1 MDVISYV
8 LSKRIAEGAVSG
20 VAGMSVDG
28 QTLNI
33 ECNDGTHLEMVFP
46 TPEDGA
52 SITDVEIVSNGHLI
66 CTLSNGNTIDAGKIP
81 DVLTKIESVSDI
93 DDVEIDTLTDGQV
106 LSWDEVSGKWTNQDT
121 GGSVSELTPEQVGN
135 LLSIIQ

>member
-33 ECNDGTHLEMVFP
+33 ECNDGTHLEMEFP
-46 TPEDGA
+46 TPADGA
-52 SITDVEIVSNGHLI
+52 SIVDVEITAQRHLI
-66 CTLSNGNTIDAGKIP
+66 CTLSNGDTIDAGEVPTVQGYSPQITVKKSTDTAYI
-81 DVLTKIESVSDI
+81 LHIKDI
-93 DDVEIDTLTDGQV
+93 DSEYDTPNLRAGAETVE
-106 LSWDEVSGKWTNQDT
+106 
-121 GGSVSELTPEQVGN
+121 ELTEEQVDD
-135 LLSIIQ
+135 LLAIIQ

>member
-33 ECNDGTHLEMVFP
+33 ECNDGTHLEMEFP

-66 CTLSNGNTIDAGKIP
+66 CTLSNGDTIDAGKVP
-81 DVLTKIESVSDI
+81 DVLTTIESVSDI
-93 DDVEIDTLTDGQV
+93 DDVELDTLTDGQV
-106 LSWDEVSGKWTNQDT
+106 LSWDATSDKWINKDT
-121 GGSVSELTPEQVGN
+121 GGTINELTSEQVGN

>member
-20 VAGMSVDG
+20 VAEMTVDG

-33 ECNDGTHLEMVFP
+33 ECTDGTHLEMDFP
-46 TPEDGA
+46 TPADGA

-66 CTLSNGNTIDAGKIP
+66 CTLSNGDTIDAGKVP
-81 DVLTKIESVSDI
+81 DVLTTIESVSDI
-93 DDVEIDTLTDGQV
+93 DDVALGTLTDGQV
-106 LSWDEVSGKWTNQDT
+106 LSWDAASNKWINKDT
-121 GGSVSELTPEQVGN
+121 GGTVDELTPEQVN
-135 LLSIIQ
+135 DLLSIIQ

>member
-33 ECNDGTHLEMVFP
+33 ECNDGTHLEMEFP

-66 CTLSNGNTIDAGKIP
+66 CTLSNGDTIDAGKVP
-81 DVLTKIESVSDI
+81 DVLTTIESVSDI
-93 DDVEIDTLTDGQV
+93 DDVELDTLTDGQV
-106 LSWDEVSGKWTNQDT
+106 LSWDATSGKWINKDT
-121 GGSVSELTPEQVGN
+121 GGTINELTPEQVGN

>member
-33 ECNDGTHLEMVFP
+33 ECNDGTHLEMEFP
-46 TPEDGA
+46 TPADGV
-52 SITDVEIVSNGHLI
+52 SIVDVEITAQRHLI
-66 CTLSNGNTIDAGKIP
+66 CTLSNGDTIDAGEVPTVQGYSPQITVKKSTDTAYILHIKDIDSEYDTP
-81 DVLTKIESVSDI
+81 NLRSGAESV
-93 DDVEIDTLTDGQV
+93 E
-106 LSWDEVSGKWTNQDT
+106 
-121 GGSVSELTPEQVGN
+121 ELTEEQVDD
-135 LLSIIQ
+135 LLAIIQ